1 MIRTSD
7 QIREIIEQIGFYMDP
22 DHPSYIE
29 KEKKDR
35 LPPPFLEYDDD
46 VQQFFADG
54 ICFFEHHRITIRL
67 FADDMDKDAENA
79 VRRVLMENELAF
91 RQQREQVQ
99 DPPLW
104 MTTFTM
110 EA

>member
-1 MIRTSD
+1 MIRTSR
-7 QIREIIEQIGFYMDP
+7 QIRDIIEQTGFYMDP

-46 VQQFFADG
+46 AREFFADG
-54 ICFFEHHRITIRL
+54 ICYAEYHRITIRL
-67 FADDMDKDAENA
+67 FTDDMDTDAVET
-79 VRRVLMENELAF
+79 VRRTLMANGIYF
-91 RQQREQVQ
+91 RQERKQVL